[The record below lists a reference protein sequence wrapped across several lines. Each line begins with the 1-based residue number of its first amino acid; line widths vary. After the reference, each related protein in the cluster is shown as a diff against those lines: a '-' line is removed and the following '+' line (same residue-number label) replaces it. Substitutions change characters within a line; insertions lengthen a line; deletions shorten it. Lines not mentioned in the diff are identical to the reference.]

1 MKPILLSCLI
11 AIFLTF
17 HPLVS
22 AEMDWQGLDRERIE
36 LALPLLVIKGSK
48 GLLACGYVN
57 VKTCNK
63 TKEAC
68 AIVSGVM
75 NHNEMLVAKVN
86 AVSPPAQ
93 ALGVTVGMT
102 GAEALE
108 RFR

>member
-1 MKPILLSCLI
+1 MKSTLVICLTLLS
-11 AIFLTF
+11 
-17 HPLVS
+17 LVSVSARS
-22 AEMDWQGLDRERIE
+22 AEMNWQGLDRERID

-57 VKTCNK
+57 VKACDK

-75 NHNEMLVAKVN
+75 NHDDMLVAKVN
-86 AVSPPAQ
+86 AVSPPAM

>member
-1 MKPILLSCLI
+1 
-11 AIFLTF
+11 
-17 HPLVS
+17 
-22 AEMDWQGLDRERIE
+22 
-36 LALPLLVIKGSK
+36 
-48 GLLACGYVN
+48 
-57 VKTCNK
+57 
-63 TKEAC
+63 
-68 AIVSGVM
+68 M

>member
-68 AIVSGVM
+68 AIVM

>member
-1 MKPILLSCLI
+1 MRNTLLACLV
-11 AIFLTF
+11 ALCLN
-17 HPLVS
+17 PLQS
-22 AEMDWQGLDRERIE
+22 YAKEMNWQGLDRERID

-57 VKTCNK
+57 VKACDK

-75 NHNEMLVAKVN
+75 NHDDMLVAKVK
-86 AVSPPAQ
+86 AVSPPAL